1 MYVEFVPLAAAK
13 HGVTANDIEM
23 SLNSVAVGVRAA
35 SHSVEQD
42 KDKDKR
48 SSPIPIPMLPFPP
61 PHNPE
66 VHPNPRGGGG
76 GNKAR
81 SNITRRDRGATRSQN
96 SKRSV
101 DISRQPIALG
111 QRGTQLERR
120 LAYYSDSSEE
130 GGQRDTGLNYSD
142 DDDDGDISLGGS

>member
-42 KDKDKR
+42 KDKR
-48 SSPIPIPMLPFPP
+48 SSPIPIPIPMLPFPP

-66 VHPNPRGGGG
+66 VHSNPRGGGV

-81 SNITRRDRGATRSQN
+81 ANITRRDRGATRSQN